1 MTKEEILSGESDVL
15 EFKRDVPEQSV
26 KYIKTVVAFANAAQ
40 KTVQK
45 TTQKTTQ
52 KMSEM
57 ERRILGV
64 IKENSGFSRN
74 EIAKALGNISPDGV
88 KYHLSSLQ
96 KKGTLKRVGGRK
108 EGYWEVLVD
117 I

>member
-26 KYIKTVVAFANAAQ
+26 KYIKTVVAFANATQ
-40 KTVQK
+40 KTA
-45 TTQKTTQ
+45 QKTTQ
-52 KMSEM
+52 KMSKM

>member
-1 MTKEEILSGESDVL
+1 MRESGLPEPVMQDL
-15 EFKRDVPEQSV
+15 HGDFRITLYWKKRLP
-26 KYIKTVVAFANAAQ
+26 KTTQKTTQKTAQ
-40 KTVQK
+40 KTA
-45 TTQKTTQ
+45 QKTTQ